1 MVRGGSRRAVLWARC
16 LCRGSGGERR
26 VPRPRPLYW
35 LTLILL
41 TIGPGAALAAQATSP
56 SSAACTDSSPIGDLL
71 AEGKRLASI
80 EQNGPARRCFE
91 TALASAVKATD
102 RPSELT
108 ARVGLAQAA
117 YHLTDYKTAQAEG
130 ERAAD
135 LADTLGDQLEAAHAA
150 DVLGFVATAAGDQVT
165 ARQHFKKSLD
175 AYAALGADA
184 ERATALINFSY
195 TIPGGGPAELEML
208 NEALAIGGRIH
219 DADVEARALHARGD
233 LGFHAGRYDDAIADL
248 HLAIEK
254 FKEAGKPNGLADTY
268 VSLGRV
274 YRAHGQPENA
284 LEFYDRAA
292 EILEQTGDLRGLAQ
306 SINAKAIA
314 LGLLERNKE
323 SREAYELALAIARK
337 TGSDRIINFQQGNLA
352 AAYEATGDRPGA
364 IRLLEDVI
372 TRETDPYLLAYRH
385 GNLSLMYSAEHRYET
400 ALQHA
405 NRAIEYGLTSSN
417 RDYLIDLYFQR
428 ASINRHAGRIAPALE
443 DAREAVRRVEDLRTR
458 LVPVDFMKRGFSDI
472 HQSLYGLTLALMTQR
487 GQPEEAL
494 AISEQARARAFLDLL
509 ASKNLLTAAKPDAV
523 SPRALTTVPITPA
536 PSGASGEPASPPAS
550 GQALRGIAATPVATR
565 HEELTLS
572 SYASTKTASAEEISA
587 TAERL
592 RTTILAYW
600 VDDEEVVAWV
610 VRPGQGVQST
620 RTAVKRAALER
631 LVQAAV
637 PKVDSYDPA
646 AYHRLYALLIAPIAK
661 WLPPAGSALTI
672 LPHGPLFRL
681 SFAALADPRGTYLLE
696 HYSIAYAPSASTF
709 AFTDRLAQQSKSQ
722 EKSGSLVIAD
732 PAPISTPK
740 GQQPLP
746 PLSGAIGE
754 AAAIREV
761 FGREELRVLSRNQ
774 ALEKDVRPVLAAKR
788 VIHFATH
795 AVIRDDEPLDSYL
808 ALGESGDSP
817 ESDGHLTV
825 RELYDL
831 SLSAELVVLSACG
844 TATGKPSGD
853 GISGMSRAL
862 FYAGT
867 PSVVATLWDVA
878 DEPGAAIMTAFY
890 THWLGGLDKR
900 AALRHAQ
907 LDLLR
912 RLRTGSMSVRTP
924 LGNVRLDARPFY
936 WASYVLIGEPF

>member
-1 MVRGGSRRAVLWARC
+1 M
-16 LCRGSGGERR
+16 
-26 VPRPRPLYW
+26 PRSRPLYW
-35 LTLILL
+35 LTLIFL
-41 TIGPGAALAAQATSP
+41 TVVPAAALAAQATSP
-56 SSAACTDSSPIGDLL
+56 SSAACTDSTPIGDLL
-71 AEGKRLASI
+71 TEGKRLATI
-80 EQNGPARRCFE
+80 EQNGPARLCFE
-91 TALASAVKATD
+91 RALALAISATD
-102 RPSELT
+102 RASELK

-117 YHLTDYKTAQAEG
+117 YHLTDYHTAKAEG

-150 DVLGFVATAAGDQVT
+150 DVRGFVATATGDQT
-165 ARQHFKKSLD
+165 AARQHFKKSLD
-175 AYAALGADA
+175 AYTALGADA
-184 ERATALINFSY
+184 ERATALINLSY
-195 TIPGGGPAELEML
+195 TLPGAEPGELEML

-219 DADVEARALHARGD
+219 DTDVEARALHARGD
-233 LGFHAGRYDDAIADL
+233 HAFHAGRYDDAIADL

-268 VSLGRV
+268 VSLGRM
-274 YRAHGQPENA
+274 YRAHGQPEKA

-314 LGLLERNKE
+314 LGLLGRQKE
-323 SREAYELALAIARK
+323 SRAAYEQALAIARK

-405 NRAIEYGLTSSN
+405 DRAIEYGLTSSN
-417 RDYLIDLYFQR
+417 RDYLIDLYYQR
-428 ASINRHAGRIAPALE
+428 ASINRQAGRIDPALD

-458 LVPVDFMKRGFSDI
+458 LVPMDFMKRGFSDI
-472 HQSLYGLTLALMTQR
+472 HQSLYGMTLALMTQR
-487 GQPEEAL
+487 GQPEQAL

-509 ASKNLLTAAKPDAV
+509 ASKNLVATGAKPDAV
-523 SPRALTTVPITPA
+523 TPRPVTSFPVTSA
-536 PSGASGEPASPPAS
+536 PSSANDEAVSASQS
-550 GQALRGIAATPVATR
+550 GQVLRGIAGAPITTR

-572 SYASTKTASAEEISA
+572 SYASTKTASAEEIST

-592 RTTILAYW
+592 RTTIVAYW

-620 RTAVKRAALER
+620 RTAIKRAALEG

-637 PKVDSYDPA
+637 PKADSYDPS
-646 AYHRLYALLIAPIAK
+646 AYRRLYALLIAPIAK

-696 HYSIAYAPSASTF
+696 RYSIAYAPSASAF
-709 AFTDRLAQQSKSQ
+709 AFTERLAQQSKSQ
-722 EKSGSLVIAD
+722 EKKGSLVVAD

-761 FGREELRVLSRNQ
+761 FGREELKVLSRTQ
-774 ALEKDVRPVLAAKR
+774 ALEKDVRPELPAKR

-878 DEPGAAIMTAFY
+878 DEPSAVIMKGFY

-900 AALRHAQ
+900 AALRRAQ

-924 LGNVRLDARPFY
+924 LGNVHLDARPFY